1 MVCPRQMVGWSPF
14 GSRYFGYLPVGC
26 RSMVFLCVHVGHRR
40 AHSEIALYVCVL
52 FVHRLAVWVSAGV
65 GHDNTI
71 TMSGT
76 GAQPDVGG
84 DTPSCAQ
91 WFCEVV
97 VDNRGRWATMVTQ
110 PIREGVG
117 K

>member
-1 MVCPRQMVGWSPF
+1 MCVCV
-14 GSRYFGYLPVGC
+14 
-26 RSMVFLCVHVGHRR
+26 CVC
-40 AHSEIALYVCVL
+40 VCVL

-76 GAQPDVGG
+76 GAQPGVGG

-91 WFCEVV
+91 WLFEVV
-97 VDNRGRWATMVTQ
+97 VYNRGRWATMATPSEQGRCGGVTLRFDNI
-110 PIREGVG
+110 P
-117 K
+117 